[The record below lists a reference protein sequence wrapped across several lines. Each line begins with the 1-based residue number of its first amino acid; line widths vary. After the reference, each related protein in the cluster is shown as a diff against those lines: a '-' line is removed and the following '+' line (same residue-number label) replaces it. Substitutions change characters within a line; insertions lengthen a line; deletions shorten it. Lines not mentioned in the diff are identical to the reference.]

1 MYSTAEVATVL
12 EVEERTVRYYI
23 QQGYLKASR
32 DGKNYQIKNNDL
44 SSFLK
49 GYFCN
54 ERKTNP
60 VLHKIFDKQSFKKFE
75 ELINSAKDGMSLE
88 ELIEKYQKIEFK
100 VPSYE
105 NYMRYERNKDIFRD
119 KLRGLSIK
127 KIAEKYN
134 LCRASIENILKNRGD
149 EEKNHDK

>member
-1 MYSTAEVATVL
+1 MYSTAEVATIL

-32 DGKNYQIKNNDL
+32 DGKNYQINNNDL

-49 GYFCN
+49 GYFYN

-60 VLHKIFDKQSFKKFE
+60 VLHKTFDKQAFKKFE
-75 ELINSAKDGMSLE
+75 ELISSAKDGMSLE

-100 VPSYE
+100 VPSYD
-105 NYMRYERNKDIFRD
+105 NYMRYERNKEIFRD

-134 LCRASIENILKNRGD
+134 LCRASVENILKNRGD
-149 EEKNHDK
+149 EDKETL

>member
-1 MYSTAEVATVL
+1 MYSTAEVATIL

-32 DGKNYQIKNNDL
+32 DGKNYQINNNDL

-49 GYFCN
+49 GYFHN

-60 VLHKIFDKQSFKKFE
+60 VLHKTFDKQAFKKFE
-75 ELINSAKDGMSLE
+75 ELISSAKDGMSLE

-105 NYMRYERNKDIFRD
+105 NYMRYERNKEIFRD

-134 LCRASIENILKNRGD
+134 LCRASVENILKNRGD
-149 EEKNHDK
+149 EEK